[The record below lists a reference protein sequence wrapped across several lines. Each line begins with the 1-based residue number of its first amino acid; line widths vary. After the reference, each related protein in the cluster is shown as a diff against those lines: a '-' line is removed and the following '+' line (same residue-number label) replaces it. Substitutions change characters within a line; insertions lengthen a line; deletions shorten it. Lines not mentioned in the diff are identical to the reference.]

1 MPFSQGFDVLTMA
14 GLAVPL
20 VLIVVAVVVIW
31 KGSEYFE
38 RSAEQLSKHYGLPV
52 AVHGAVV
59 VAVGSSFPE
68 ISSVVISTVVHDE
81 FSLGVGAIVGSAI
94 FNLLVIPA
102 LSAFSSEKL
111 EATRSLVL
119 KDAQFYVISVLVLF
133 ITFAL
138 GATYV
143 PGGTN
148 SAAILTPSLTILPLA
163 TYGIYLFLHQQ
174 DASDYV
180 AEGTT
185 SVSPGRE
192 WAILAVA
199 LLVIAVGVEA
209 LIRAALTLGRIFDT
223 PSFLWGITVIAAGT
237 SLPDAFVSV
246 RAAQN
251 ADSVTS
257 LTNVL
262 GSNTFN
268 LLVAIPVGVI
278 LAGEAT
284 INFLAAIPTMGFLAF
299 ATLVFIV
306 FLRTDL
312 ELTDVEAYGFVL
324 LYVLFLLWMTLES
337 TGVIET
343 VRGI

>member
-1 MPFSQGFDVLTMA
+1 MQSLLVA
-14 GLAVPL
+14 VALAA
-20 VLIVVAVVVIW
+20 VAVVVIW

-38 RSAEQLSKHYGLPV
+38 AAARQLSKYYGLPV
-52 AVHGAVV
+52 AVHGAIV

-68 ISSVVISTVVHDE
+68 VSSIVISTVVHGE

-102 LSAFSSEKL
+102 LSAFASEEL
-111 EATRSLVL
+111 GATRSLVH

-133 ITFAL
+133 IVFAL

-148 SAAILTPSLTILPLA
+148 RAAVLTPPLAVLPLA
-163 TYGIYLFLHQQ
+163 TYGVYIFLHQQ
-174 DASDYV
+174 DASD
-180 AEGTT
+180 EP
-185 SVSPGRE
+185 VSRSLDVEPGRQ
-192 WAILAVA
+192 WATLVA
-199 LLVIAVGVEA
+199 GLLVIAVGVEG
-209 LIRAALTLGRIFDT
+209 LIRAALSLGEIFGT
-223 PSFLWGITVIAAGT
+223 PSFLWGLTVIAAGT
-237 SLPDAFVSV
+237 SLPDAFVSIS
-246 RAAQN
+246 AARDD
-251 ADSVTS
+251 DSVTS

-268 LLVAIPVGVI
+268 LLVAIPLGI
-278 LAGEAT
+278 LLAGSAT
-284 INFLAAIPTMGFLAF
+284 INFLAAIPTMGFLAL
-299 ATLVFIV
+299 ATIVFIV

-312 ELTDVEAYGFVL
+312 ELTDPEAFGFLALYGV
-324 LYVLFLLWMTLES
+324 FLLWMTLES

>member
-1 MPFSQGFDVLTMA
+1 MQSLLVA
-14 GLAVPL
+14 VALAA
-20 VLIVVAVVVIW
+20 VAVVVIW

-38 RSAEQLSKHYGLPV
+38 AAARQLSKYYGLPV
-52 AVHGAVV
+52 AVHGAIV

-68 ISSVVISTVVHDE
+68 VSSIVISTVVHGE

-102 LSAFSSEKL
+102 LSAFASEEL
-111 EATRSLVL
+111 GATRSLVH

-133 ITFAL
+133 IVFAL

-148 SAAILTPSLTILPLA
+148 RAAVLTPPLAVLPLA
-163 TYGIYLFLHQQ
+163 TYGVYVFLHQQ
-174 DASDYV
+174 DASD
-180 AEGTT
+180 EP
-185 SVSPGRE
+185 VSRSLDVEPGRQ
-192 WAILAVA
+192 WGTLVA
-199 LLVIAVGVEA
+199 GLLVIAVGVEG
-209 LIRAALTLGRIFDT
+209 LIRAALSLGEIFGT
-223 PSFLWGITVIAAGT
+223 PSFLWGLTVIAAGT
-237 SLPDAFVSV
+237 SLPDAFVSIS
-246 RAAQN
+246 AARDD
-251 ADSVTS
+251 DSVTS

-268 LLVAIPVGVI
+268 LLVAIPLGI
-278 LAGEAT
+278 LLAGSAT
-284 INFLAAIPTMGFLAF
+284 INFLAAIPTMGFLAL
-299 ATLVFIV
+299 ATIVFIV

-312 ELTDVEAYGFVL
+312 ELTDPEAFGFLALYGV
-324 LYVLFLLWMTLES
+324 FLLWMTLES

>member
-1 MPFSQGFDVLTMA
+1 MVGLLGSLV
-14 GLAVPL
+14 LAV
-20 VLIVVAVVVIW
+20 VSVAVIW
-31 KGSEYFE
+31 VGSVYFE
-38 RSAEQLSKHYGLPV
+38 RSAERLSRYYGLPV

-68 ISSVVISTVVHDE
+68 ISSVVISTLVHGE

-102 LSAFSSEKL
+102 ASALATDEL
-111 EATRSLVL
+111 EATRSLIH
-119 KDAQFYVISVLVLF
+119 KDAQFYIISVLVLF
-133 ITFAL
+133 IVFAL

-148 SAAILTPSLTILPLA
+148 SAAILTPELAVLPLA
-163 TYGIYLFLHQQ
+163 TYGVYIFLHQQ
-174 DASDYV
+174 DASDH
-180 AEGTT
+180 
-185 SVSPGRE
+185 VSTGAVDVDARRE
-192 WAILAVA
+192 WGVLAVA
-199 LLVIAVGVEA
+199 LLVITVGVEG
-209 LIRAALTLGRIFDT
+209 LIRAALALGDLFGT
-223 PSFLWGITVIAAGT
+223 PSFLWGLTVIAAGT
-237 SLPDAFVSV
+237 SLPDAFVSI

-251 ADSVTS
+251 DDSVTS

-268 LLVAIPVGVI
+268 LLVAIPVGVL
-278 LAGEAT
+278 LAGSAT

-306 FLRTDL
+306 FTRTDL
-312 ELTDVEAYGFVL
+312 QLTNLEAYGFL
-324 LYVLFLLWMTLES
+324 GLYVLFLLWMTLES
-337 TGVIET
+337 VGVIET

>member
-1 MPFSQGFDVLTMA
+1 MPGLVTSLA
-14 GLAVPL
+14 LASLAVL
-20 VLIVVAVVVIW
+20 VIW

-38 RSAEQLSKHYGLPV
+38 RAAERLSRYYGLPV
-52 AVHGAVV
+52 AVHGAIV

-68 ISSVVISTVVHDE
+68 ISSIVISTVVHGE

-102 LSAFSSEKL
+102 LSALASEEL
-111 EATRSLVL
+111 GATRSLVH

-133 ITFAL
+133 IVFAL

-148 SAAILTPSLTILPLA
+148 SAAILTPTLALLPLA
-163 TYGIYLFLHQQ
+163 TYGIYIFLHQQ
-174 DASDYV
+174 DASDHV
-180 AEGTT
+180 TDR
-185 SVSPGRE
+185 SLDVRSSRE
-192 WAILAVA
+192 WGILAVA
-199 LLVIAVGVEA
+199 LVVIAVGVEG
-209 LIRAALTLGRIFDT
+209 LVRAALSLGDIFGT
-223 PSFLWGITVIAAGT
+223 SSFLWGLTVIAAGT
-237 SLPDAFVSV
+237 SLPDTFVSV
-246 RAAQN
+246 RAARK
-251 ADSVTS
+251 DESVTS

-268 LLVAIPVGVI
+268 LLVAIPVGVL
-278 LAGEAT
+278 LAGSAT

-306 FLRTDL
+306 FIRTDL
-312 ELTDVEAYGFVL
+312 ELTDREAYGFIG
-324 LYVLFLLWMTLES
+324 LYLVFLGWMTLEAI
-337 TGVIET
+337 GIIET

>member
-1 MPFSQGFDVLTMA
+1 MP
-14 GLAVPL
+14 GLAASL
-20 VLIVVAVVVIW
+20 VLIVVGVGVIW
-31 KGSEYFE
+31 KGSEYFD
-38 RSAEQLSKHYGLPV
+38 RSAERLSRHYGLPV

-102 LSAFSSEKL
+102 LSAIFSDEL

-133 ITFAL
+133 IVFAL

-148 SAAILTPSLTILPLA
+148 SAAILTPSLAILPLA

-174 DASDYV
+174 DASDHV
-180 AEGTT
+180 AEATT
-185 SVSPGRE
+185 DVRPARE
-192 WAILAVA
+192 WGILLIA
-199 LLVIAVGVEA
+199 LLVIAVGVEG
-209 LIRAALTLGRIFDT
+209 LIRAALSLGAIFGS

-237 SLPDAFVSV
+237 SLPDTFVSV
-246 RAAQN
+246 RAAKN
-251 ADSVTS
+251 DDSVTS

-268 LLVAIPVGVI
+268 LLVAIPIGVI
-278 LAGEAT
+278 LAGSAT

-306 FLRTDL
+306 FTRTDL
-312 ELTDVEAYGFVL
+312 ELTDLEAYGFL
-324 LYVLFLLWMTLES
+324 GLYLLFLVWMVLES
-337 TGVIET
+337 VGIIET